1 MHLGFSYVG
10 LIMLLMLFIPNFIW
24 TKNQPKDYADYAAR
38 ENKILLAFER
48 AGQFI
53 VTPCALIFS
62 DFNPHGWN
70 FWLVVLGISFLM
82 LVLYDI
88 AWVRYFKS
96 EKTMKDFYRGFLGMP
111 LALAT
116 YPVVA
121 FFLIGIYGGNI
132 IMVIGAVILGIGHIW
147 IHKQHEKEVY
157 GNK

>member
-1 MHLGFSYVG
+1 MTFGFSYIG

-24 TKNQPKDYADYAAR
+24 TKHQPKDYDKYVQN
-38 ENKILLAFER
+38 ENKVLLAFER
-48 AGQFI
+48 IGQVV
-53 VTPCALIFS
+53 VTTSALIFS
-62 DFNPHGWN
+62 NFNPKGWN
-70 FWLVVLGISFLM
+70 LWCLILILALLNLVV
-82 LVLYDI
+82 YDL

-132 IMVIGAVILGIGHIW
+132 IMVVGAVILGIGHIG
-147 IHKQHEKEVY
+147 IHKQHEKEVIRE
-157 GNK
+157 

>member
-1 MHLGFSYVG
+1 MTFGFSYIG

-24 TKNQPKDYADYAAR
+24 TKHQPKDYDKYVQN
-38 ENKILLAFER
+38 ENKVLLAFER
-48 AGQFI
+48 IGQVV
-53 VTPCALIFS
+53 VTTSALIFS
-62 DFNPHGWN
+62 NFNPKGWN
-70 FWLVVLGISFLM
+70 LWCLVLILALLNLVV
-82 LVLYDI
+82 YDL

-132 IMVIGAVILGIGHIW
+132 IMVVGAVILGIGHIG
-147 IHKQHEKEVY
+147 IHKQHEKEVIRE
-157 GNK
+157 

>member
-1 MHLGFSYVG
+1 MTFGFSYIG

-24 TKNQPKDYADYAAR
+24 TKHQPKDYDKYVQN
-38 ENKILLAFER
+38 ENKVLLAFER
-48 AGQFI
+48 IGQVV
-53 VTPCALIFS
+53 VTTSALIFS
-62 DFNPHGWN
+62 DFNPKGWN
-70 FWLVVLGISFLM
+70 LWCLILILALLNLVV
-82 LVLYDI
+82 YDL

-132 IMVIGAVILGIGHIW
+132 IMVVGAVILGIGHIG
-147 IHKQHEKEVY
+147 IHKQHEKEVIRE
-157 GNK
+157 

>member
-1 MHLGFSYVG
+1 MHFGFSYVG
-10 LIMLLMLFIPNFIW
+10 LIYLAMLFIPNGIW
-24 TKNQPKDYADYAAR
+24 AKNQPKGYADYAAR

-48 AGQFI
+48 VGQFI

-96 EKTMKDFYRGFLGMP
+96 AKTMQDFYRGFCGMP

-116 YPVVA
+116 YPVFA
-121 FFLIGIYGGNI
+121 FYLLGVYGGNI
-132 IMVIGAVILGIGHIW
+132 FMIFGAVILGRSASR
-147 IHKQHEKEVY
+147 
-157 GNK
+157 